1 MLFFYEKFNWA
12 GRPTLIF
19 SFIGHRFNMLFFFLI
34 FRPRWNRLRIPLGK
48 QDLQDYSGLF
58 FNLSHFPDGS
68 EKTQSAFSGKL
79 ISLVSTIYPGIF
91 L

>member
-1 MLFFYEKFNWA
+1 
-12 GRPTLIF
+12 
-19 SFIGHRFNMLFFFLI
+19 MLFFFLI
-34 FRPRWNRLRIPLGK
+34 FR

-58 FNLSHFPDGS
+58 FALSHFPDGS

-79 ISLVSTIYPGIF
+79 ISLVSTIYSGIF